1 MKNNLQYN
9 KFKQGG
15 VSIFAVVAACIL
27 AAVIAGSFIRLV
39 LRDQSQSTTQDVS
52 QSAYDSAQA
61 GVEDAKRF
69 FEIYNREC
77 AGGYND
83 TVKCN
88 NMKAVLTSGDGG
100 TCNMLATGGIGAA
113 TGETKVQSSSNGA
126 DTTLDQAYTCVKVQ
140 RETSDFLGEIQSDQ
154 ARIVPLKGQGDFN
167 QVRLRWYLPDDRS
180 NSTDNNI
187 ALDNVVTPNSIQ
199 FPSRSEW
206 QAEINKPPIM
216 KAQFFGFIN
225 GGAVSLDQ
233 LDDSFAGD
241 GQGLDERIYFPSRG
255 TGATNADSLPTT
267 ARRTSATRTTSAT
280 PVLCAQDFTLGGYAC
295 TVTINLGHTVQANHS
310 AFLRLTSIYNK
321 ASFQVEML
329 NSGGAIIPFDGVQPK
344 VDSTGRA
351 NDSFRRVEGRIEFVD
366 PNFPVPDFAVQNED
380 ASNPLCKNFW
390 TTNTTSGGVECTNP
404 QCKQGPANYHS
415 ERGFKI
421 RSVLVFSKQ
430 KSYT

>member
-180 NSTDNNI
+180 SSTDNNI

-199 FPSRSEW
+199 FPSRSE
-206 QAEINKPPIM
+206 
-216 KAQFFGFIN
+216 
-225 GGAVSLDQ
+225 
-233 LDDSFAGD
+233 
-241 GQGLDERIYFPSRG
+241 
-255 TGATNADSLPTT
+255 
-267 ARRTSATRTTSAT
+267 
-280 PVLCAQDFTLGGYAC
+280 
-295 TVTINLGHTVQANHS
+295 
-310 AFLRLTSIYNK
+310 
-321 ASFQVEML
+321 
-329 NSGGAIIPFDGVQPK
+329 
-344 VDSTGRA
+344 
-351 NDSFRRVEGRIEFVD
+351 
-366 PNFPVPDFAVQNED
+366 
-380 ASNPLCKNFW
+380 
-390 TTNTTSGGVECTNP
+390 
-404 QCKQGPANYHS
+404 
-415 ERGFKI
+415 
-421 RSVLVFSKQ
+421 
-430 KSYT
+430 

>member
-1 MKNNLQYN
+1 MKKNLQHNNL
-9 KFKQGG
+9 KQGG
-15 VSIFAVVAACIL
+15 VSIFAVIAACIL
-27 AAVIAGSFIRLV
+27 AAVIVGSFIRLA
-39 LRDQSQSTTQDVS
+39 LRDQSQSSMQDIS

-69 FEIYNREC
+69 FEVYNREC

-83 TVKCN
+83 TTKCN

-100 TCNMLATGGIGAA
+100 TCNMMSTGGIGAE
-113 TGETKVQSSSNGA
+113 TGETKVQSSSSGA

-140 RETSDFLGEIQSDQ
+140 RETPDFLGEIQSDQ
-154 ARIVPLKGQGDFN
+154 ARIIPLKGSGSFN
-167 QVRLRWYLPDDRS
+167 RVRLRWYLPDDRS
-180 NSTDNNI
+180 NSTNSNI
-187 ALDNVVTPNSIQ
+187 TLDNIVTPNSIT

-206 QAEINKPPIM
+206 QSSVNKPPIM

-225 GGAVSLDQ
+225 GGAVNLDQ

-241 GQGLDERIYFPSRG
+241 GQGLDERIYFPARG
-255 TGATNADSLPTT
+255 TGATNTDSLPTT

-280 PVLCAQDFTLGGYAC
+280 PVVCAQNFSAGGYAC
-295 TVTINLGHTVQANHS
+295 TVTISLGHTVQANHS

-329 NSGGAIIPFDGVQPK
+329 SGSTVVPFDGVQPK

-351 NDSFRRVEGRIEFVD
+351 NDSFRRVESRIEFVD

-380 ASNPLCKNFW
+380 ASNPLGKNFW
-390 TTNTTSGGVECTNP
+390 VTNNNSGGVECTNP
-404 QCKQGPANYHS
+404 
-415 ERGFKI
+415 
-421 RSVLVFSKQ
+421 
-430 KSYT
+430 

>member
-1 MKNNLQYN
+1 MKKNLQHNNL
-9 KFKQGG
+9 KQGG
-15 VSIFAVVAACIL
+15 VSIFAVIAACIL
-27 AAVIAGSFIRLV
+27 AAVIVGSFIRLA
-39 LRDQSQSTTQDVS
+39 LRDQSQSSMQDIS

-69 FEIYNREC
+69 FEVYNREC

-83 TVKCN
+83 TTKCN

-100 TCNMLATGGIGAA
+100 TCNMMSTGGIGAE
-113 TGETKVQSSSNGA
+113 TGETKVQSSSSGA

-140 RETSDFLGEIQSDQ
+140 RETPDFLGEIQSDQ
-154 ARIVPLKGQGDFN
+154 ARIIPLKGSGSFN
-167 QVRLRWYLPDDRS
+167 RVRLRWYLPDDRS
-180 NSTDNNI
+180 NSTNSNI
-187 ALDNVVTPNSIQ
+187 TLDNIVTPNSIT

-206 QAEINKPPIM
+206 QSSVNKPPIM
-216 KAQFFGFIN
+216 KAQFFGFVN
-225 GGAVSLDQ
+225 GGTVNLDQ

-241 GQGLDERIYFPSRG
+241 GQGLDERIYFPARG
-255 TGATNADSLPTT
+255 TGATNTDSLPTT

-280 PVLCAQDFTLGGYAC
+280 PVVCAQNFSAGGYAC
-295 TVTINLGHTVQANHS
+295 TVTISLGHTVQANHS

-329 NSGGAIIPFDGVQPK
+329 SGSTVVPFDGVQPK

-351 NDSFRRVEGRIEFVD
+351 NDSFRRVESRIEFVD

-390 TTNTTSGGVECTNP
+390 VTNNNSGGVECTNP
-404 QCKQGPANYHS
+404 
-415 ERGFKI
+415 
-421 RSVLVFSKQ
+421 
-430 KSYT
+430 